1 MKYIAKENKISSY
14 TVRKILENAMS
25 EYPKQV
31 KNLPRI
37 ISFDEF
43 KADTNS
49 GKYAFIMNE
58 PIHKKMF
65 RYFTR

>member
-1 MKYIAKENKISSY
+1 
-14 TVRKILENAMS
+14 MS

-49 GKYAFIMNE
+49 GKYAFIMND
-58 PIHKKMF
+58 PIHKKSLDTLPD
-65 RYFTR
+65 RKKRV